1 MTKFNLMSTNLL
13 STAAVGF
20 GGVVQE
26 YLWNWEN
33 QQLRVVYETLGKG
46 SPLLLLPA
54 FSSVSTRLE
63 MAELAKLLAPN
74 FQVVALDWPGFGESS
89 RPSLNYR
96 RQIYQQFLEDFVN
109 AIFQTPITVMAAGHA
124 STYVL
129 QLAVKQ
135 PAAFS
140 RIVLLAPT
148 WRGPLPT
155 MGASQ
160 NIAGMV
166 RGLVRSPILGQALYK
181 LNTTPSF
188 LNFMYRRH
196 VFTDTAK
203 LTPSFIEKKWQ
214 TTQQPG
220 ARFASAAFVTG
231 NLDAVRQQ
239 SDFLQLVESLT
250 VPLMVVIG
258 ESSPTK
264 SREEMNTLATLPRV
278 KSAIIPG
285 SLGLHEEYP
294 TDVLAA
300 VQDFLFSS

>member
-1 MTKFNLMSTNLL
+1 MSTNLL
-13 STAAVGF
+13 STSAAIGF

-26 YLWNWEN
+26 YVWNWEN
-33 QQLRVVYETLGKG
+33 QQLHVVYETLGKG

-63 MAELAKLLAPN
+63 MGELAKLLAPD

-89 RPSLNYR
+89 RPGLNYR
-96 RQIYQQFLEDFVN
+96 PEIYQQFLEDFVKAVFN
-109 AIFQTPITVMAAGHA
+109 TPITVVAAGHA
-124 STYVL
+124 ASYVL

-135 PAAFS
+135 QAAFS
-140 RIVLLAPT
+140 RIILLGPT

-160 NIAGMV
+160 QIAGLV
-166 RGLVRSPILGQALYK
+166 RELVRSPILGQALYK

-188 LNFMYRRH
+188 LSFMYRRH
-196 VFTDTAK
+196 VFTDAAK
-203 LTPSFIEKKWQ
+203 ITPSFIEKKWH

-231 NLDAVRQQ
+231 NLDAVREQ
-239 SDFLQLVESLT
+239 SDFLELVQYLT
-250 VPLMVVIG
+250 LPLMVLIG
-258 ESSPTK
+258 ESSPPK
-264 SREEMNTLATLPRV
+264 SREEMNALVALPGVRSV
-278 KSAIIPG
+278 VIPG

-294 TDVLAA
+294 AVVLEA
-300 VQDFLFSS
+300 VQDFLFSSEN

>member
-1 MTKFNLMSTNLL
+1 MSTNLL
-13 STAAVGF
+13 STSVATSF

-46 SPLLLLPA
+46 SLLLLLPA
-54 FSSVSTRLE
+54 FSTVSTRLE
-63 MAELAKLLAPN
+63 MGELAKLLAPN
-74 FQVVALDWPGFGESS
+74 FQIVAVDWPGFGESS

-96 RQIYQQFLEDFVN
+96 PEIYQQFLEDFVKAVFN
-109 AIFQTPITVMAAGHA
+109 SPITVVAAGHA
-124 STYVL
+124 ASYVL

-135 PAAFS
+135 PATFS
-140 RIVLLAPT
+140 RILLLAPT

-160 NIAGMV
+160 QIAGIV

-181 LNTTPSF
+181 LNTTQSF
-188 LNFMYRRH
+188 LSFMYRRH
-196 VFTDTAK
+196 VFSDAAK
-203 LTPSFIEKKWQ
+203 ITPSFIEKKWH

-231 NLDAVRQQ
+231 NLDAVQEQ
-239 SDFLQLVESLT
+239 SDFLELVQSLT

-258 ESSPTK
+258 ESSPPK
-264 SREEMNTLATLPRV
+264 SRKEMNALVALPGVRSV
-278 KSAIIPG
+278 VIPG

-294 TDVLAA
+294 AVVLEA
-300 VQDFLFSS
+300 VQDFLLSPEN

>member
-1 MTKFNLMSTNLL
+1 MSTNLL
-13 STAAVGF
+13 STSAAIGF

-26 YLWNWEN
+26 YLWNWKN

-63 MAELAKLLAPN
+63 MGELAKLLAPD
-74 FQVVALDWPGFGESS
+74 FQVVAIDWPGFGQSS

-96 RQIYQQFLEDFVN
+96 PEIYQQFLEDFVK
-109 AIFQTPITVMAAGHA
+109 AIFNTPITVVAAGHA
-124 STYVL
+124 ASYVL

-135 PAAFS
+135 PATFS
-140 RIVLLAPT
+140 RIVLLGPT

-160 NIAGMV
+160 QVAGMV
-166 RGLVRSPILGQALYK
+166 RELVRSPILGQALYK
-181 LNTTPSF
+181 LNTTQSF
-188 LNFMYRRH
+188 LSFMYRRH
-196 VFTDTAK
+196 VFTDAAK
-203 LTPSFIEKKWQ
+203 ITPSFIEKKWH

-231 NLDAVRQQ
+231 NLDAVREQ
-239 SDFLQLVESLT
+239 SAFLELVQSLT
-250 VPLMVVIG
+250 LPLMVVIG
-258 ESSPTK
+258 ESSPPK
-264 SREEMNTLATLPRV
+264 SREEMNALVALSGVRSV
-278 KSAIIPG
+278 VVPG

-294 TDVLAA
+294 AVVLEA
-300 VQDFLFSS
+300 VQDFLFSPEN

>member
-1 MTKFNLMSTNLL
+1 MSTNVL
-13 STAAVGF
+13 STSIATGF

-33 QQLRVVYETLGKG
+33 QELRVVYETLGKG

-63 MAELAKLLAPN
+63 VGELAKLLAPH
-74 FQVVALDWPGFGESS
+74 FQVVAIDWPGFGESS

-96 RQIYQQFLEDFVN
+96 PEIYQQFLEDFVKAVFN
-109 AIFQTPITVMAAGHA
+109 TPVTVVAAGHA
-124 STYVL
+124 ATYVL

-135 PAAFS
+135 QAAFS
-140 RIVLLAPT
+140 KIVLLAPT

-160 NIAGMV
+160 QIAGVV
-166 RGLVRSPILGQALYK
+166 RELVRSPILGQALYK
-181 LNTTPSF
+181 LNTAPS
-188 LNFMYRRH
+188 LLSFMYRRH
-196 VFTDTAK
+196 VFTDAAK
-203 LTPSFIEKKWQ
+203 ITPSFIEKKWQ

-231 NLDAVRQQ
+231 NLDAVHAQ
-239 SDFLQLVESLT
+239 SDFLGLVQSLT

-258 ESSPTK
+258 ESSPPK
-264 SREEMNTLATLPRV
+264 SREEMNALVALPGVRSV
-278 KSAIIPG
+278 VIPG

-294 TDVLAA
+294 AVVLEAI
-300 VQDFLFSS
+300 QDFLFSSEN